1 VNARDRLGGS
11 LSSHRRREGQSKGRE
26 YKEYTMK
33 LQAGLRTRGGFF
45 RIHSGSVCTNRLA
58 RG

>member
-1 VNARDRLGGS
+1 VNARDRLGDS
-11 LSSHRRREGQSKGRE
+11 LSSHGRGEGQSKGRE

-33 LQAGLRTRGGFF
+33 LQAGLRTRGGFYK
-45 RIHSGSVCTNRLA
+45 IHSRTFCTNRLA